1 MVQQIITLCDVCAEA
16 NDDGAVAAQTHLVAV
31 AGGAWSLDLCPAHY
45 EMLVEPLADVA
56 ERLGE
61 VVKGEA
67 KAKAFKP
74 RTKTERRGGGG
85 NRPLSEP
92 CMICGAVFGMAS
104 SLTSHYQNVHDIN
117 GFREAYGLTCPLC
130 LHEGGGPSALGRHV
144 RDAHPEVQAAEGGSG
159 APEVFRYASEHGDP
173 HDLVAKRLAELGL
186 TALPERVKP

>member
-1 MVQQIITLCDVCAEA
+1 MVQQIVTLCDVCYDEGKTEA
-16 NDDGAVAAQTHLVAV
+16 GQSHLVAV
-31 AGGAWSLDLCPAHY
+31 AGGAWSLELCEAHRVA
-45 EMLVEPLADVA
+45 LIDPLADVA
-56 ERLGE
+56 ERLGQ

-74 RTKTERRGGGG
+74 KAERRSGGGGGG

-104 SLTSHYQNVHDIN
+104 SLTSHYQNVHSIN

-144 RDAHPEVQAAEGGSG
+144 RDAHPEVLAAEGGSG